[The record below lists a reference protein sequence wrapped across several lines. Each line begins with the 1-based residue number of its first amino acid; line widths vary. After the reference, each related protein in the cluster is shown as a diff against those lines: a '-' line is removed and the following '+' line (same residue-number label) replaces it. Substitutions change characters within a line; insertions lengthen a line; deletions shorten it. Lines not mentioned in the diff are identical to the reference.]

1 MFLIV
6 PAAYASTTW
15 LAPVEGTFPAAG
27 PTHTAGAG
35 GVGVAGASLY
45 RVHRLIAYTRAHGPG
60 TRWAILAD
68 ASVTAAPFWLLG
80 LPAGALGG
88 YGGTDP
94 VLDGRGLAR
103 LVHRGEARYVVL
115 GGEFSTRG
123 GNRATVAVL
132 SACEQLPPTAW
143 GASAS
148 YIHGLVLFD
157 CAGHERAL
165 ARE

>member
-1 MFLIV
+1 
-6 PAAYASTTW
+6 
-15 LAPVEGTFPAAG
+15 
-27 PTHTAGAG
+27 
-35 GVGVAGASLY
+35 
-45 RVHRLIAYTRAHGPG
+45 VHQLIAYTRAHGPG
-60 TRWAILAD
+60 ARWGILSD

-103 LVHRGEARYVVL
+103 RVRRGEARYVIL

-123 GNRATVAVL
+123 GNRATAAVL
-132 SACEQLPPTAW
+132 RACEQIAPTTW
-143 GASAS
+143 GASPD

-157 CAGHERAL
+157 CAGHESAL
-165 ARE
+165 ASE